1 MAALCFAAVPAYV
14 CLIAQRL
21 RGILSRQRPR
31 GSSPVVPA
39 IFFKHLQEIN
49 KTNLGPFGSNKQFPP
64 YWTSFDLLA
73 KNKPVGK
80 IAPTSLSC
88 AIRLLSAVACRY
100 LLVTCRLLCRR

>member
-1 MAALCFAAVPAYV
+1 MLCRRSCLCLLNRATTAGYSVTAEAA
-14 CLIAQRL
+14 
-21 RGILSRQRPR
+21 